1 MLIDTREDK
10 ATIEMMKV
18 NSDSIGIS
26 ARKPVRTGK
35 SIERFPRD
43 PYRPT
48 VALILCCKVVN

>member
-1 MLIDTREDK
+1 MLIDTRQDK

-18 NSDSIGIS
+18 NSDSIGIR

-43 PYRPT
+43 PYRPHRPIDF
-48 VALILCCKVVN
+48 VL